1 MKSRTLIEQ
10 EADRTLDSL
19 DGVERAHANPFL
31 FKRIMARLKK
41 EEKNLWVNALTFLS
55 RPTVAFAMILVA
67 IFLNAVLYFE
77 SRSEA
82 LQSAGEADQ
91 VFANEYN
98 LTDNTIYD
106 SNSER
111 E

>member
-10 EADRTLDSL
+10 EVDKTLDSL
-19 DGVERAHANPFL
+19 DGVERANANPFL
-31 FKRIMARLKK
+31 FTTLVARLKK

-55 RPTVAFAMILVA
+55 RPTIAFATVVLA
-67 IFLNAVLYFE
+67 IFINAILYFE
-77 SRSEA
+77 SRSES
-82 LQSAGEADQ
+82 LQSAGEGEQ

-106 SNSER
+106 SNSEP

>member
-1 MKSRTLIEQ
+1 MKSRTLIEK
-10 EADRTLDSL
+10 EVDRTLDSL
-19 DGVERAHANPFL
+19 DGVERANANPFL
-31 FKRIMARLKK
+31 FTRIVARLK

-55 RPTVAFAMILVA
+55 RPTIAFATILLA
-67 IFLNAVLYFE
+67 ILINAILYFE
-77 SRSEA
+77 SRSES
-82 LQSAGEADQ
+82 LQSAGEGEQ

-106 SNSER
+106 SNSEP